1 MSSSTPS
8 AADAAGGAG
17 GGGLS
22 KGGKPK
28 VQHDKAR
35 SAFTELMSSR
45 LEELIASRA
54 AYSRPE
60 DRAFGACV
68 VLSIEGNGYQAPDG
82 SFSAKKPGKTKGKSS
97 HHYDERSFLEQ
108 FYVTVGHGPG
118 FERTSLCCVSNPVF
132 FKDGEGPGTKKPKIL
147 GGHDPIIKPGDFVFM
162 REASGSATVTT
173 VAGSGRWSGCTEQ
186 SAIRYCDL
194 FAVLP
199 KEDLKEWTAKGLQL
213 RF

>member
-1 MSSSTPS
+1 MSSAPS
-8 AADAAGGAG
+8 PAEAAGGAG
-17 GGGLS
+17 GGSLA

-45 LEELIASRA
+45 MEELIASRA
-54 AYSRPE
+54 AYRPE
-60 DRAFGACV
+60 DRSFAACI
-68 VLSIEGNGYQAPDG
+68 VLSVEGNGYQARDG
-82 SFSAKKPGKTKGKSS
+82 SFSAKKPGKSTGKSS

-108 FYVTVGHGPG
+108 FYITVGYGPG
-118 FERTSLCCVSNPVF
+118 FERSMLVCVSNPAF
-132 FKDGEGPGTKKPKIL
+132 FKDGEGPGSKRPKIL
-147 GGHDPIIKPGDFVFM
+147 GGHDPVIKPGDFVFL

-173 VAGSGRWSGCTEQ
+173 AAGIGRWSAMEQ
-186 SAIRYCDL
+186 TSITYNDL

-199 KEDLKEWTAKGLQL
+199 KEDLKEWVAKGLQL